1 MANIKSAKKRIKVID
16 RQTLENKSLKTKI
29 ATYVKKYKVAVDN
42 GDKEASAK
50 LLSETF
56 SLIEALKA
64 SGIVGLA
71 LLISM
76 TISSFVGA
84 IVPIIFKKINVDPAV
99 ASGPFITTINDL
111 TALLIYYGLSA
122 LLFNILL

>member
-42 GDKEASAK
+42 AEKENAEK

-56 SLIEALKA
+56 SLIDTAVSKGTLQKA
-64 SGIVGLA
+64 TA
-71 LLISM
+71 NR
-76 TISSFVGA
+76 
-84 IVPIIFKKINVDPAV
+84 KKAR
-99 ASGPFITTINDL
+99 
-111 TALLIYYGLSA
+111 LSA
-122 LLFNILL
+122 YSNNK

>member
-42 GDKEASAK
+42 GEKENAAT

-56 SLIEALKA
+56 SLIDTAVSKGTLQKA
-64 SGIVGLA
+64 TA
-71 LLISM
+71 NR
-76 TISSFVGA
+76 
-84 IVPIIFKKINVDPAV
+84 KKAR
-99 ASGPFITTINDL
+99 
-111 TALLIYYGLSA
+111 LSLYA
-122 LLFNILL
+122 NK

>member
-42 GDKEASAK
+42 GEKENASK

-56 SLIEALKA
+56 SLIDTAVSKGTLQKA
-64 SGIVGLA
+64 TA
-71 LLISM
+71 NR
-76 TISSFVGA
+76 
-84 IVPIIFKKINVDPAV
+84 KKAR
-99 ASGPFITTINDL
+99 
-111 TALLIYYGLSA
+111 LSLYA
-122 LLFNILL
+122 NK

>member
-1 MANIKSAKKRIKVID
+1 MANIKSAAKRIKVID

-56 SLIEALKA
+56 SLIDSAVSKGTLQKA
-64 SGIVGLA
+64 TA
-71 LLISM
+71 NR
-76 TISSFVGA
+76 
-84 IVPIIFKKINVDPAV
+84 KKAR
-99 ASGPFITTINDL
+99 
-111 TALLIYYGLSA
+111 LSLYSA
-122 LLFNILL
+122 NK

>member
-42 GDKEASAK
+42 NEKENAAK

-56 SLIEALKA
+56 SLIDSAVSKGTLQKA
-64 SGIVGLA
+64 TANRKKARL
-71 LLISM
+71 
-76 TISSFVGA
+76 SSYA
-84 IVPIIFKKINVDPAV
+84 NNK
-99 ASGPFITTINDL
+99 
-111 TALLIYYGLSA
+111 
-122 LLFNILL
+122 

>member
-42 GDKEASAK
+42 GEKESAAT

-56 SLIEALKA
+56 SLIDSAVSKGTLQKA
-64 SGIVGLA
+64 TANRKKSRL
-71 LLISM
+71 
-76 TISSFVGA
+76 SSYA
-84 IVPIIFKKINVDPAV
+84 NNK
-99 ASGPFITTINDL
+99 
-111 TALLIYYGLSA
+111 
-122 LLFNILL
+122 